1 MPARRSLR
9 LFADHPQIHLLDAS
23 SAPAFAHAWTQQATD
38 DRLAAAEG
46 GIAVGTADS
55 VELTR
60 HTARSR
66 GRSVATAR

>member
-23 SAPAFAHAWTQQATD
+23 SAPAFAHAWTQQTTD
-38 DRLAAAEG
+38 ERLAAAEG
-46 GIAVGTADS
+46 GIADS
-55 VELTR
+55 VEVTR
-60 HTARSR
+60 HTARTR